1 MNTQRRDLMRV
12 TAAAIAAVLAPR
24 LAAAADAPAVEVWK
38 SPTCGCCGKWID
50 HLKAN
55 GFAVIAHDV
64 GNLAGWR
71 ERHGMPAKYASCH
84 TARVGGYTLE
94 GHVPAADIKRL
105 LGERPQAVGL
115 AVPGMPTGSPGM
127 EVDDVRDAY
136 DVLLVLKDGGSRRFS
151 RYAAANGGRS

>member
-1 MNTQRRDLMRV
+1 MNTQRRDLMR
-12 TAAAIAAVLAPR
+12 AAAAAVSAALAPR
-24 LAAAADAPAVEVWK
+24 LAAADAPTVEVWK

-55 GFAVIAHDV
+55 GFVVVAHDV

-71 ERHGMPAKYASCH
+71 ERQGMPSKYASCH

-94 GHVPAADIKRL
+94 GHVPAADISRL

-115 AVPGMPTGSPGM
+115 AVPAMPTGSPGM
-127 EVDDVRDAY
+127 EVDDIRDAY
-136 DVLLVLKDGGSRRFS
+136 DVLLVLKDGGARRFS
-151 RYAAANGGRS
+151 RYPAAGGGRS